1 MSRPTAWTPGPGRD
15 DGDGVATTAAER
27 ARVLL
32 GAASAPVVGGYAL
45 VATVLTLVTMLAP
58 RAEFSGWDVLL
69 ASGPAWLAVY
79 QVPLELSGAELG
91 MLPLLP
97 TAGAAVL
104 VARAAVGAVHRLG
117 ELRPSP
123 IVPVVVT
130 ITGAHAVV
138 AGIVVVGS
146 AGTGVHVDP
155 LRGVGTPMLLSGVF
169 AVVGALRARTAP
181 EWAAPSRGPRFDP
194 VALRGIRAGLLGLVA
209 LCTGGALVVLV
220 ATGAAFPRV
229 AASFADTAPEVGS
242 AAGVTVLSVLYL
254 PNVVLLGLGFVTGPG
269 FSVGLVSVNP
279 FGLTSGPVPP
289 LPLLAGVPGS
299 WAAWWPVWLV
309 LPAAVGLLVGR
320 SLRDVSPDRGER
332 LRAVLVAAVCVGLA
346 TVLVGPF
353 AGGAVGGGTFDPV
366 SVRVELTSIAAFGW
380 VLVPGVAGAWHAGPG
395 RRKDDRRGGRRP
407 GPG

>member
-1 MSRPTAWTPGPGRD
+1 MSRPTARTPGPGRD

-32 GAASAPVVGGYAL
+32 GVASAPVVGGYAL

-91 MLPLLP
+91 VLPLLP
-97 TAGAAVL
+97 TVGAAVL
-104 VARAAVGAVHRLG
+104 VARAAAGAVPRLG

-123 IVPVVVT
+123 IVPVVVAVA
-130 ITGAHAVV
+130 GAHAVV
-138 AGIVVVGS
+138 ASVVVVGA
-146 AGTGVHVDP
+146 AGTGVQTDP

-169 AVVGALRARTAP
+169 AAAGALRSRTAP
-181 EWAAPSRGPRFDP
+181 ACGGPSWGEWFDP
-194 VALRGIRAGLLGLVA
+194 VALRGMRAGLLGLTA
-209 LCTGGALVVLV
+209 LWTSGALVSLV
-220 ATGAAFPRV
+220 TTGVAFPRV

-242 AAGVTVLSVLYL
+242 AVGMTVLSVLYL

-269 FSVGLVSVNP
+269 FSVGLVSVSP
-279 FGLTSGPVPP
+279 FGLTPGPVPP

-299 WAAWWPVWLV
+299 WAAWWPVWLL

-320 SLRDVSPDRGER
+320 SLRDVSPDRRER
-332 LRAVLVAAVCVGLA
+332 LRAVLVAAVCVGLG

-353 AGGAVGGGTFDPV
+353 AGGGVGGGTFDPV
-366 SVRVELTSIAAFGW
+366 SVRVELTSVAAFGW
-380 VLVPGVAGAWHAGPG
+380 VLVPGVVGVWRTGTG
-395 RRKDDRRGGRRP
+395 RRKAGRRGGRRP
-407 GPG
+407 GSG